1 MNLATRRRLRLR
13 MRDLAAAS
21 AYSAVGLSGAVP
33 IWVTA
38 LFGLAFV
45 LAMLGFRPLARL
57 RAGAVIVLLLVA
69 FALFGLAFRGV
80 LDLVVAA
87 VSFASLVT
95 AHRMLSAPE
104 PSTDRQVLLASLLL
118 IAGAAAL
125 AGEIWY
131 AACLLFFGVFACLAL
146 GLAVVEGPVE
156 REEELPLGP
165 VLRQISV
172 GVGFALIG
180 GIAFFV
186 LFPRLSWNM
195 AARRATP
202 PLLGGTT
209 GMTDR
214 VRLGG
219 GGSIKT
225 SARVVLRATLEP
237 DPGSPRLE
245 RYWVGRHFDVF
256 DGKEWRG
263 SGVAQPPAPHVVVG
277 PASQRRLVQRIELLP
292 AYDSR
297 TLVSIAQPIGFG
309 SAVAISTSGTAA
321 AMLVKVTGE
330 EVHFAIDAN
339 AYRYTTTSREEDVP
353 SMTIPDALRERA
365 LALPPELDP
374 RVGQLAARVAGAES
388 DPERAARRLE
398 QWLKRNLS
406 YTLELPGDVDDPLTD
421 FLFERKEGHCE
432 HFATAL
438 AVMLRTRGVPAR
450 LVGGFF
456 GGERIGERYVVRAGD
471 AHAWVEAWV
480 DGKGWVMLDAT
491 PEAGRGSQP
500 VALMA
505 RLVDAYEQ
513 LEELWRSRV
522 VDYSLL
528 DQVGFVRS
536 LIRPPR
542 EQAHDAELPDGGG
555 GRGSVPVRQLAAA
568 LAAGLVTFWIW
579 RRVSRR
585 LDRRP
590 HPAAAFLDEIERR
603 LVRAHIARQDGELLE
618 ELASRL
624 SAAQHPAAPVVSKT
638 TRRYLEARFG
648 RRPLT
653 RGERRALLEALD
665 RGLSPTHASHE
676 KRGGS

>member
-1 MNLATRRRLRLR
+1 LNLAARRRLRLR
-13 MRDLAAAS
+13 TRDLAAAS

-33 IWVTA
+33 LWVTA
-38 LFGLAFV
+38 LFGLSFV
-45 LAMLGFRPLARL
+45 LAMLGYRPLARL
-57 RAGAVIVLLLVA
+57 RAGAVIILLAVA
-69 FALFGLAFRGV
+69 LLLFGLAFRGV
-80 LDLVVAA
+80 IDLVVAA

-104 PSTDRQVLLASLLL
+104 ASTDRQVLLASLLL

-146 GLAVVEGPVE
+146 GLAVIEGPVE
-156 REEELPLGP
+156 RDEELPLWP
-165 VLRQISV
+165 VLRQISI
-172 GVGFALIG
+172 GVAFALMG
-180 GIAFFV
+180 GIAFFF

-219 GGSIKT
+219 GGTIKT
-225 SARVVLRATLEP
+225 SARVVLRAALEP
-237 DPGSPRLE
+237 DPHTQRLE

-263 SGVAQPPAPHVVVG
+263 SGVELPPAPHVLVE
-277 PASQRRLVQRIELLP
+277 PASGRQLVQRIELLP

-297 TLVSIAQPIGFG
+297 TLVAIARPASFG

-321 AMLVKVTGE
+321 AMLVKVEGE
-330 EVHFAIDAN
+330 EVHFALDAN
-339 AYRYTTTSREEDVP
+339 AYRYTATSHEA
-353 SMTIPDALRERA
+353 DAPPQKLPNAQRERA
-365 LALPPELDP
+365 LALPASLDV
-374 RVGQLAARVAGAES
+374 RIGQLAASVTGTET
-388 DPERAARRLE
+388 DPEQIARRLE
-398 QWLKRNLS
+398 QWLKRNFA
-406 YTLELPGDVDDPLTD
+406 YTLDLPGDVDDPLTD
-421 FLFERKEGHCE
+421 FLFARKEGHCE

-450 LVGGFF
+450 VVGGFF

-471 AHAWVEAWV
+471 AHAWVEAWIE
-480 DGKGWVMLDAT
+480 GKGWLLLDAT
-491 PEAGRGSQP
+491 PESGRGSQP
-500 VALMA
+500 TALMA
-505 RLVDAYEQ
+505 RLVDVYER

-528 DQVGFVRS
+528 DQVGFVRN

-542 EQAHDAELPDGGG
+542 EQAHDVDSPEGGSH
-555 GRGSVPVRQLAAA
+555 GSLPVRRLAAA
-568 LAAGLVTFWIW
+568 LAAGLVTFWVW

-585 LDRRP
+585 LERRT
-590 HPAAAFLDEIERR
+590 HPAVAFLDEIERC
-603 LVRAHIARQDGELLE
+603 LTRANILRQEGELLE
-618 ELASRL
+618 ELAARL
-624 SAAQHPAAPVVSKT
+624 SAAKHPAAPIVSRT

-648 RRPLT
+648 RRPL
-653 RGERRALLEALD
+653 RPGERKALLKALE
-665 RGLSPTHASHE
+665 RGLSSTHTSHE
-676 KRGGS
+676 KPGAC